1 MGRNYHAAG
10 CVIVESSDGKYLITR
25 RNKHM
30 ALFPHA
36 WVFPGGHLEI
46 GESLEYG
53 ALRELE
59 EEAGI
64 AIKMSA

>member
-1 MGRNYHAAG
+1 
-10 CVIVESSDGKYLITR
+10 
-25 RNKHM
+25 M

-64 AIKMSA
+64 AIKMSTKKEESKDSDPDEDISSQYSYKG